1 VELLQ
6 QLLRWLESN
15 GETGFVV
22 GGAVRDRLLG
32 IAPEELDLAL
42 TCSPRAIPV
51 GFWRE
56 QGCTG
61 YWLDEK
67 REMLRITTA
76 QGERL
81 DLSQLQG
88 KLEEDLRQRDF
99 TCNALACPV
108 AAWLSG
114 ELQLTDPLGGE
125 ADLRQGRL
133 RPASPDALLRD
144 PVRVLRG
151 VRLLISRDLS
161 FDDAMAKQLKQAAR
175 NVADAPPERISQ
187 ELGKILL
194 DDEAALGVTYLNSLG
209 VTEVLLPEASAMQG
223 VTQNQYHS
231 FAVDDH
237 SLRAFAA
244 FTEIVQQG
252 KYIPPAVRSAALDY
266 WAALPQPL
274 QVATM
279 LGAWLHDI
287 GKPPTRAIRKGR
299 VTFYGHEQVG
309 AQMIGE
315 VARRLRLSNEQAEL
329 MRTFIKYHMYPLQ
342 LWRSGHLVD
351 QHAIGSV
358 AQDVIVTQPQRL
370 QLLPGLLG
378 AHQADHLAGRP
389 HPFHR
394 LITTEHARLA
404 TGTDDQHPIPGPHQF
419 GRLRRRAGHIQGGQC
434 QLPRHVRG
442 QLGIDAAL
450 KQDRLADDLH
460 PIDIQMDA
468 LDALDVERCQRQRD
482 QSSYFVAYR

>member
-1 VELLQ
+1 MELLQ

-342 LWRSGHLVD
+342 LWRSGHLDDRLIHRLYRRTGRWGVL
-351 QHAIGSV
+351 
-358 AQDVIVTQPQRL
+358 IVLFTL
-370 QLLPGLLG
+370 
-378 AHQADHLAGRP
+378 ADHLAKGEDVEGSDTFVEHQQVVERMLHAYFSQHDQVIAPRPLLSGDEIAAAVGRP
-389 HPFHR
+389 V
-394 LITTEHARLA
+394 
-404 TGTDDQHPIPGPHQF
+404 GPW
-419 GRLRRRAGHIQGGQC
+419 LRQAKALLLEAQAGGQV
-434 QLPRHVRG
+434 QSREEAQEFVR
-442 QLGIDAAL
+442 
-450 KQDRLADDLH
+450 
-460 PIDIQMDA
+460 
-468 LDALDVERCQRQRD
+468 RQE
-482 QSSYFVAYR
+482 YRQQT